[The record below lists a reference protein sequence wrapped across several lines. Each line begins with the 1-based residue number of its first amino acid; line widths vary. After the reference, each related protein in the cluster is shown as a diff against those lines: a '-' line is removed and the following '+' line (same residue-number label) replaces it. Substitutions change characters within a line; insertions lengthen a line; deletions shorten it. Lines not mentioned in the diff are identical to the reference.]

1 MKLDWRVFNY
11 VANNTANKMRT
22 NFVLLAF
29 MILGFHLVH
38 ASGNQQIKYRIQCGT
53 SRDKLSSEKIN
64 EIFELKTFTLP
75 SGSKIY
81 FSGGYF
87 NKYEIAKNR
96 LKVVKTAGLSK
107 AFIRVFKY
115 NNMLSKTAGQKY
127 IEIAINKMAIVK
139 SISKDTANIS
149 EAKLKVSPTPT
160 LSKKYYSLA
169 EIEEIKKKNA
179 ERKSR
184 KIAKEI
190 NIAAAR
196 KRAKEKKDAEKL
208 KGEQGKKASLVIKE
222 PPVFK
227 IMLGKSAVYN
237 DQFESMSKLS
247 DEIVYTYQNRH
258 EIIYTV
264 GHYENLSEAK
274 KSLISFKKIVGDA
287 KVVGYYR
294 GKIISLK
301 LANELL
307 AQYNSQ

>member
-1 MKLDWRVFNY
+1 
-11 VANNTANKMRT
+11 MRT
-22 NFVLLAF
+22 NFVLLTF
-29 MILGFHLVH
+29 LILGFYFVN
-38 ASGNQQIKYRIQCGT
+38 ASGNNQIKYRIQCGT
-53 SRDKLSSEKIN
+53 TRDKLSLEKIN

-96 LKVVKTAGLSK
+96 LKVVKTAGFSR

-115 NNMLSKTAGQKY
+115 NNMLSKTAGKKY
-127 IEIAINKMAIVK
+127 IEIAINKIAIVK

-149 EAKLKVSPTPT
+149 EEKLKVSPKPT
-160 LSKKYYSLA
+160 ASKKFYSLA
-169 EIEEIKKKNA
+169 EIEAIKKKNA

-184 KIAKEI
+184 KIAKEK

-196 KRAKEKKDAEKL
+196 KKAEEKKDAEKL
-208 KGEQGKKASLVIKE
+208 KEEHGKEASLFITE

-237 DQFESMSKLS
+237 DQFESMSKLNN
-247 DEIVYTYQNRH
+247 EIVYTYQNRH

-264 GHYENLSEAK
+264 GHYKNSSEAK
-274 KSLISFKKIVGDA
+274 KSLIGFKKIVGDA
-287 KVVGYYR
+287 KVIGYYR
-294 GKIISLK
+294 GKIISFK
-301 LANELL
+301 LANQLL
-307 AQYNSQ
+307 AQYNIQ